1 MILVLSNLRSVSGFK
16 ATGHSCILFSCLSMQ
31 NWENSSSRRHA
42 FRALAGMLAASPLL
56 KAQLDPFREH
66 HRIPKLDELMT
77 ALDFEPVFHA
87 KLPRQV
93 YNYTAYG
100 VDGEFTLRRNRQA
113 FDWVDLVPGAGS
125 IAGTPATATELFG
138 TKMAYPL
145 LVSPTAAHVAL
156 HPEGEAATRQG
167 ATAASNTPMIV
178 SNVASLPIEKIGAA
192 ATGPFWFQLYAKEDP
207 ALNRETLERAQTA
220 GCRAVVVTIDQQA
233 SVYDRAIHDANLSPV
248 SPRRGAPREVKVRN
262 PYRVRDFRLF
272 QDWKLF
278 AELRQMV
285 KVPLL
290 AKGILT
296 AEDALL
302 CLEHGLDGVYV
313 SNHGGRSLDY
323 GPSTLEVLPEIV
335 DAVKGRVPVLF
346 DSGVRTGSDALKALA
361 LGASA
366 VCLGRVPRWG
376 LGAYGAPGVQ
386 RVLEIMQAEL
396 VRAMTST
403 GRSSLAAIDRSLVR
417 TDFP

>member
-1 MILVLSNLRSVSGFK
+1 MIRVLSNLRSVSGFK
-16 ATGHSCILFSCLSMQ
+16 ATGHSCILFSCLAMQ

-56 KAQLDPFREH
+56 RAQLDPFREH
-66 HRIPKLDELMT
+66 HRIPKLDELIT

-113 FDWVDLVPGAGS
+113 FDWVDLVPGAGI

-145 LVSPTAAHVAL
+145 LVSPTAAHVAI

-248 SPRRGAPREVKVRN
+248 SPRRGAPRATGDDAARPAPAPEAREVARAAA
-262 PYRVRDFRLF
+262 RDAPVVPAAADGLHGRRHFEPDRHRRHV
-272 QDWKLF
+272 
-278 AELRQMV
+278 LRQGLSRTV
-285 KVPLL
+285 
-290 AKGILT
+290 G
-296 AEDALL
+296 
-302 CLEHGLDGVYV
+302 CLP
-313 SNHGGRSLDY
+313 GRSRLL
-323 GPSTLEVLPEIV
+323 GGHSVGAQ
-335 DAVKGRVPVLF
+335 DAGRP
-346 DSGVRTGSDALKALA
+346 
-361 LGASA
+361 
-366 VCLGRVPRWG
+366 
-376 LGAYGAPGVQ
+376 PG
-386 RVLEIMQAEL
+386 
-396 VRAMTST
+396 
-403 GRSSLAAIDRSLVR
+403 
-417 TDFP
+417 

>member
-1 MILVLSNLRSVSGFK
+1 MPNRET
-16 ATGHSCILFSCLSMQ
+16 AWTHSPT
-31 NWENSSSRRHA
+31 RRHA
-42 FRALAGMLAASPLL
+42 FRALAGILAGSPLL
-56 KAQLDPFREH
+56 RAQLDPFRDH
-66 HRIPKLDELMT
+66 SRIPKLDELLT
-77 ALDFEPVFHA
+77 ALEFEPVFHA

-93 YNYTAYG
+93 YDYTAYG
-100 VDGEFTLRRNRQA
+100 ADGEFTLRRNRQA
-113 FDWVDLVPGAGS
+113 FDWVDLVPN
-125 IAGTPATATELFG
+125 ATAAAGAPSTALTLLG
-138 TKMAYPL
+138 TNMAYPIL
-145 LVSPTAAHVAL
+145 ISPTAAHVAL

-192 ATGPFWFQLYAKEDP
+192 ATGPFWFQLYPKEDP
-207 ALNRETLERAQTA
+207 DLNRETLERAQAA

-233 SVYDRAIHDANLSPV
+233 AVFERELHDRHLTPPV
-248 SPRRGAPREVKVRN
+248 SRRSSREAAPRT
-262 PYRVRDFRLF
+262 PYRIKEFRLF
-272 QDWKLF
+272 YDWKLF
-278 AELRQMV
+278 AEIRKLV

-296 AEDALL
+296 AEDARL

-323 GPSTLEVLPEIV
+323 APSTLEVLPEIV
-335 DAVKGRVPVLF
+335 AAVNGRVPVLF
-346 DSGVRTGSDALKALA
+346 DSGVRRGSDILKALA

-366 VCLGRVPRWG
+366 VCLGRIPRWG

-386 RVLEIMQAEL
+386 RIVEIMQAEL
-396 VRAMTST
+396 VQAMAAT
-403 GRSSLAAIDRSLVR
+403 GRPSLASIDGSLVR

>member
-1 MILVLSNLRSVSGFK
+1 MKVR
-16 ATGHSCILFSCLSMQ
+16 ATGPEHTFSGPPPAPVYCFPHAMQ
-31 NWENSSSRRHA
+31 NWESSRSRRQA
-42 FRALAGMLAASPLL
+42 FRALAGMLAASPILQ
-56 KAQLDPFREH
+56 AQLDPFRDH
-66 HRIPKLDELMT
+66 SRIPKLDELIT

-113 FDWVDLVPGAGS
+113 FDWVDLVPSAF
-125 IAGTPATATELFG
+125 AANGTPATAIELFG
-138 TKMAYPL
+138 TKMAFPI
-145 LVSPTAAHVAL
+145 LVSPTAAHLAL

-178 SNVASLPIEKIGAA
+178 SNVASLPIEKIAAA

-207 ALNRETLERAQTA
+207 ALNRETLDRAQAA

-233 SVYDRAIHDANLSPV
+233 SSYERDLHDRNLAPA
-248 SPRRGAPREVKVRN
+248 SPRRASTREAPPRT
-262 PYRVRDFRLF
+262 PYRIREFRLF
-272 QDWKLF
+272 QEWKLF
-278 AELRQMV
+278 AELRKMV

-302 CLEHGLDGVYV
+302 CLDHGLDGVYV

-346 DSGVRTGSDALKALA
+346 DSGVRRGSDVLKALA

-396 VRAMTST
+396 VLAMAAT
-403 GRSSLAAIDRSLVR
+403 GCPSLAAIDRSLVR

>member
-1 MILVLSNLRSVSGFK
+1 MV
-16 ATGHSCILFSCLSMQ
+16 A
-31 NWENSSSRRHA
+31 SSS
-42 FRALAGMLAASPLL
+42 LL
-56 KAQLDPFREH
+56 QGQLDPFREH
-66 HRIPKLDELMT
+66 KRIPKLDELIT

-100 VDGEFTLRRNRQA
+100 VDGEFTLRRNRQV
-113 FDWVDLVPGAGS
+113 FDWVDLVPNIISEPGP
-125 IAGTPATATELFG
+125 PATALELFG
-138 TKMAYPL
+138 TKMAYPI
-145 LVSPTAAHVAL
+145 LVSPTAAHLAL

-178 SNVASLPIEKIGAA
+178 SNVASLPIEKIAAA

-207 ALNRETLERAQTA
+207 AANRETLDRAQAA
-220 GCRAVVVTIDQQA
+220 GCLAVVVTIDQQA
-233 SVYDRAIHDANLSPV
+233 SVYERELHDRNLTPLN
-248 SPRRGAPREVKVRN
+248 PRRASSRETAPRT
-262 PYRVRDFRLF
+262 PYRIREFRLF
-272 QDWKLF
+272 QEWKLF
-278 AELRQMV
+278 AELRKRV

-296 AEDALL
+296 AEDARL

-335 DAVKGRVPVLF
+335 EAVNGRVPVLF
-346 DSGVRTGSDALKALA
+346 DSGVRRGSDVLKALA

-386 RVLEIMQAEL
+386 RAIEILQKEL
-396 VRAMTST
+396 LQAMTAT
-403 GRSSLAAIDRSLVR
+403 GRQALKSIDRSLVR

>member
-1 MILVLSNLRSVSGFK
+1 
-16 ATGHSCILFSCLSMQ
+16 MQ
-31 NWENSSSRRHA
+31 NWEHCPSRRQA
-42 FRALAGMLAASPLL
+42 FRALAGMLAASPIL

-66 HRIPKLDELMT
+66 NRIPKLDELIT

-113 FDWVDLVPGAGS
+113 FDWVDLVPNVISHA
-125 IAGTPATATELFG
+125 ATPATATELFG
-138 TKMAYPL
+138 TKMAYPI

-167 ATAASNTPMIV
+167 TTAASNTPMIV

-207 ALNRETLERAQTA
+207 ELNRETLDRAQAA

-233 SVYDRAIHDANLSPV
+233 SAYEREMHDRNLTPASG
-248 SPRRGAPREVKVRN
+248 RRGSTREVKPRT
-262 PYRVRDFRLF
+262 PYRIRDFRLF

-278 AELRQMV
+278 AELRKMV

-290 AKGILT
+290 AKGIVT

-346 DSGVRTGSDALKALA
+346 DSGVRRGSDVLKALA

-396 VRAMTST
+396 VQAMAAT
-403 GRSSLAAIDRSLVR
+403 GCPSLAAIDRSLVR

>member
-1 MILVLSNLRSVSGFK
+1 
-16 ATGHSCILFSCLSMQ
+16 
-31 NWENSSSRRHA
+31 
-42 FRALAGMLAASPLL
+42 MLAASPLL
-56 KAQLDPFREH
+56 HAQLDPFREH
-66 HRIPKLDELMT
+66 SRIPKLDELVT

-113 FDWVDLVPGAGS
+113 FDWVDLVPSAF
-125 IAGTPATATELFG
+125 ATNGPPSTAIELFG
-138 TKMAYPL
+138 TKMAYPI
-145 LVSPTAAHVAL
+145 LVSPTAAHLAL
-156 HPEGEAATRQG
+156 HPEGEAATRHG

-178 SNVASLPIEKIGAA
+178 SNVASLPIEKIAAA

-207 ALNRETLERAQTA
+207 ALTRETLDRAQAA

-233 SVYDRAIHDANLSPV
+233 SSYERDLHDRNLAPA
-248 SPRRGAPREVKVRN
+248 SPRRTSSREAPPRT
-262 PYRVRDFRLF
+262 PYRIREFRLF
-272 QDWKLF
+272 YEWKLF
-278 AELRQMV
+278 AELRKIV
-285 KVPLL
+285 KVPIL

-335 DAVKGRVPVLF
+335 EAVKGRVPVLF
-346 DSGVRTGSDALKALA
+346 DSGVRRGSDVLKALA

-366 VCLGRVPRWG
+366 VCLGRIPRWG

-396 VRAMTST
+396 VQAMKAT
-403 GRSSLAAIDRSLVR
+403 GRPSLSAIDRSLVR